1 MNIRRTSGPCINPP
15 TPPQWPSSQFKNLH
29 SRQFQVNLWCIC
41 ICICICICGVFDT
54 IQEIG
59 ILDIEYKWKVLK
71 LIPCWK
77 RLMNI
82 NQNSAIVHLLQ
93 LSPRKFGLIVTI
105 RLRNDKLV
113 LIRSSLKENNFD
125 YYHIFQKL
133 RREMSFLCWEKL
145 C

>member
-29 SRQFQVNLWCIC
+29 SRQFSRL
-41 ICICICICGVFDT
+41 ICGVFDT

-93 LSPRKFGLIVTI
+93 LSPRKFGLIETMHYG
-105 RLRNDKLV
+105 LRPIERGQFRFIGFCMK
-113 LIRSSLKENNFD
+113 ISLSLSNSM
-125 YYHIFQKL
+125 IFSRPPLLKT
-133 RREMSFLCWEKL
+133 REKC
-145 C
+145 